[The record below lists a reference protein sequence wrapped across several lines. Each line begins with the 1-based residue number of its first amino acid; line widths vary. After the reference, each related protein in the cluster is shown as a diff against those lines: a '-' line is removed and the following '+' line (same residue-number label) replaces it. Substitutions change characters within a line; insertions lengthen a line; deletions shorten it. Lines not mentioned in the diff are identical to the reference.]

1 MIQQRGK
8 GSLQHGTASAHSLG
22 SAELLSQDLLQVHKV
37 PCRSPAVILP
47 GAELPYPPAGK
58 YYIQSTD
65 NDKNIAFKPKIFH
78 LLVCGEAAQQ
88 ETGPVPHHVLCAA
101 LGLGGLSEHKMR
113 SLVYSRKVFFQCP
126 QFGIQETL

>member
-47 GAELPYPPAGK
+47 PDKPTSYSCSSVARTCPGGISAVERGGRFNSG
-58 YYIQSTD
+58 ST
-65 NDKNIAFKPKIFH
+65 
-78 LLVCGEAAQQ
+78 LVTCS
-88 ETGPVPHHVLCAA
+88 TGHWDWWLC
-101 LGLGGLSEHKMR
+101 E
-113 SLVYSRKVFFQCP
+113 FTF
-126 QFGIQETL
+126 TLCW